1 MKQPS
6 EHQRSPSPPC
16 SIALTY
22 VDQCLDQFLNQILS
36 NQTHNKLLP
45 SLNELMYLSK
55 ESLNKIGKKIAGNLN
70 DNLWIKIE
78 LLLNIETEYTMSGY
92 KN

>member
-1 MKQPS
+1 
-6 EHQRSPSPPC
+6 
-16 SIALTY
+16 
-22 VDQCLDQFLNQILS
+22 
-36 NQTHNKLLP
+36 
-45 SLNELMYLSK
+45 MYLSK

>member
-1 MKQPS
+1 
-6 EHQRSPSPPC
+6 
-16 SIALTY
+16 
-22 VDQCLDQFLNQILS
+22 
-36 NQTHNKLLP
+36 
-45 SLNELMYLSK
+45 MYLSK

-78 LLLNIETEYTMSGY
+78 RLLNIETKYTMSGY